1 MFDNLDDN
9 YSEIVA
15 ALFAHRDPVSYFEL
29 HNLLES
35 HEICL
40 TAKQSVACHL
50 VPAAN
55 IFHAST
61 PIKDKG
67 TTFSQNDSIF
77 WSFRGRDQ
85 GKGHN

>member
-35 HEICL
+35 HKICL
-40 TAKQSVACHL
+40 TAK
-50 VPAAN
+50 
-55 IFHAST
+55 
-61 PIKDKG
+61 
-67 TTFSQNDSIF
+67 
-77 WSFRGRDQ
+77 
-85 GKGHN
+85 